1 MRNKRVST
9 WRLLTFPEMPQN
21 ARPDIKGK
29 ETDHAENGRHLRFT
43 VIILSGMTF
52 SASTIGSVCMRECN
66 CVHMFAILVCLLLLL
81 DGSHQFSSIT
91 SVFEWGKPGLSKCP
105 TREVPEKQKPP
116 PPNKKT
122 KQQWQQQEKQNSTM
136 TNNKAYYQQWQQEQ
150 KRTVKLLRTLC
161 HGVSGRE

>member
-1 MRNKRVST
+1 
-9 WRLLTFPEMPQN
+9 MPQN

-105 TREVPEKQKPP
+105 PTKKKKNNDN
-116 PPNKKT
+116 NKKNKT
-122 KQQWQQQEKQNSTM
+122 QQ
-136 TNNKAYYQQWQQEQ
+136 
-150 KRTVKLLRTLC
+150 
-161 HGVSGRE
+161 